1 MIQVH
6 PTAVVDSSVQLG
18 EDAIIGPFCVIG
30 KGTKIGNNCRLQ
42 SHVTIGEN
50 IQIGDNNTFYPNAV
64 IGCTPQVLGIG
75 DRKIGGLIIGNNNIF
90 RENVTVHTSM
100 HENENT
106 VIGDQNLLM
115 IGVHV
120 GHDCILENKIIMSNF
135 SQVSGHVKVEEGV
148 WLSGMVL
155 IHQFSTIGKWC
166 YASGMSGINHDV
178 PPFVIIS
185 GHYPS
190 LVRSANKRGLV
201 RAGMNEQQQANVL
214 KAYRK
219 LWRNEGPLIENA
231 RKLSQEDWIDEN
243 VRYLVDSLLRSGQ
256 QRYGRYLEQFRH

>member
-6 PTAVVDSSVQLG
+6 PSAVVDSSVQLG
-18 EDAIIGPFCVIG
+18 ENVTVGPFCIIG

-42 SHVTIGEN
+42 ASVIIGEN
-50 IQIGDNNTFYPNAV
+50 IQIGDNNDFYPNAV
-64 IGCTPQVLGIG
+64 IGCKPQVLGIG
-75 DRKIGGLIIGNNNIF
+75 DRKIGGLLIGSNNIF

-115 IGVHV
+115 IGVHI

-148 WLSGMVL
+148 WLSGMVV

-185 GHYPS
+185 GHYPP
-190 LVRSANKRGLV
+190 LIRSINKRGPI
-201 RAGMNEQQQANVL
+201 RAGMN
-214 KAYRK
+214 
-219 LWRNEGPLIENA
+219 
-231 RKLSQEDWIDEN
+231 
-243 VRYLVDSLLRSGQ
+243 
-256 QRYGRYLEQFRH
+256 